1 MSDPSPEAA
10 QPEAAAPTAEELR
23 QVIHIVEDLTAVMSR
38 EVELLR
44 AMRVRDFGE
53 LQDHKLGLV
62 QTYEKHTEHLRRHP
76 AFVEAID
83 PVLRAELTDVMERMH
98 AVMSENEVAI
108 NAARA
113 ANQRVATA
121 IVNAVQEQQ
130 SDGAGY
136 SAKGSAGKSGARPP
150 VSLQIDQHL

>member
-1 MSDPSPEAA
+1 MSDNHPEAA
-10 QPEAAAPTAEELR
+10 PPTAEELR

-62 QTYEKHTEHLRRHP
+62 QAYEKQTEHLRSNP
-76 AFVEAID
+76 AFLDAID
-83 PVLRAELTDVMERMH
+83 PMLREELTDVMERMQ
-98 AVMSENEVAI
+98 AVMTENEQAI
-108 NAARA
+108 NAART

-121 IVNAVQEQQ
+121 IVNAVQEQH
-130 SDGAGY
+130 SESAGY
-136 SAKGSAGKSGARPP
+136 SNKGNPGKSAAKPP
-150 VSLQIDQHL
+150 VSVQIDQHL

>member
-1 MSDPSPEAA
+1 MTDRQADAA
-10 QPEAAAPTAEELR
+10 PPTAEELR

-62 QTYEKHTEHLRRHP
+62 QAYEKQTEHLRRNP
-76 AFVEAID
+76 AFAAAMD

-98 AVMSENEVAI
+98 AVMSENEQAI
-108 NAARA
+108 SAARS
-113 ANQRVATA
+113 ANQRIATA
-121 IVNAVQEQQ
+121 IVNAVQEQK
-130 SDGAGY
+130 SEGTGY
-136 SAKGSAGKSGARPP
+136 SAKGSSGKASARPP
-150 VSLQIDQHL
+150 VSVQIDQRL

>member
-1 MSDPSPEAA
+1 MSDIQTATAP
-10 QPEAAAPTAEELR
+10 PTAEELR
-23 QVIHIVEDLTAVMSR
+23 QVIHIVQDLTAIMSR

-62 QTYEKHTEHLRRHP
+62 QAYEKQTEGMRANP

-83 PVLRAELTDVMERMH
+83 PVLRDELTDVMERMH
-98 AVMSENEVAI
+98 EVMSENEQAI
-108 NAARA
+108 NAART

-130 SDGAGY
+130 SDSGGY
-136 SAKGSAGKSGARPP
+136 SNKGGVAKTAAKPP
-150 VSLQIDQHL
+150 VSVQIDQRF

>member
-1 MSDPSPEAA
+1 MSENQPDAA
-10 QPEAAAPTAEELR
+10 PPTAEELR

-62 QTYEKHTEHLRRHP
+62 QTYEKQTEHLRSNP
-76 AFVEAID
+76 AFIEAID
-83 PVLRAELTDVMERMH
+83 PVLRDELTDVMERMQE
-98 AVMSENEVAI
+98 VMSENEQAI
-108 NAARA
+108 SAARS

-121 IVNAVQEQQ
+121 IVNAVQGQQ
-130 SDGAGY
+130 SEAGGY
-136 SAKGSAGKSGARPP
+136 SDRGGPSKSSANPP
-150 VSLQIDQHL
+150 VSVQIDQHL

>member
-1 MSDPSPEAA
+1 MSENQPDAA
-10 QPEAAAPTAEELR
+10 PPTAEELR

-62 QTYEKHTEHLRRHP
+62 QSYEKQTEHLRANP

-83 PVLRAELTDVMERMH
+83 PVLRTELTDVMERMH
-98 AVMSENEVAI
+98 AVMSENEQAI

-121 IVNAVQEQQ
+121 IVNAVQEHKTE
-130 SDGAGY
+130 SAGY
-136 SAKGSAGKSGARPP
+136 SAQGRAAKAGAQPP
-150 VSLQIDQHL
+150 VSLQIDQQL

>member
-1 MSDPSPEAA
+1 MSDRHMEPVQPS
-10 QPEAAAPTAEELR
+10 AEELR

-62 QTYEKHTEHLRRHP
+62 QAYEKQTEHLRGNP
-76 AFVEAID
+76 AFAKAID
-83 PVLRAELTDVMERMH
+83 PLLREELTDVMERMH
-98 AVMSENEVAI
+98 AVMRENELAI
-108 NAARA
+108 SAARS

-121 IVNAVQEQQ
+121 IVKAVEEQQ
-130 SDGAGY
+130 SGAAGY
-136 SAKGSAGKSGARPP
+136 SAKGDAGKSASRPP
-150 VSLQIDQHL
+150 VSLQIDQQL

>member
-1 MSDPSPEAA
+1 MSNQ
-10 QPEAAAPTAEELR
+10 QPEAAPPTAEELR

-62 QTYEKHTEHLRRHP
+62 QAYEKQTEHLRANSH
-76 AFVEAID
+76 FVEAID

-98 AVMSENEVAI
+98 AVMSENELAI
-108 NAARA
+108 NAARS

-121 IVNAVQEQQ
+121 IVNAVQEHQTEA
-130 SDGAGY
+130 GGY
-136 SAKGSAGKSGARPP
+136 SRKGDLSKSSAKPP
-150 VSLQIDQHL
+150 VSVQIDQRL

>member
-1 MSDPSPEAA
+1 MSEQMATATPPSA
-10 QPEAAAPTAEELR
+10 QELR
-23 QVIHIVEDLTAVMSR
+23 QIIHIVEDLTAVMSR

-62 QTYEKHTEHLRRHP
+62 QAYEKHTEHLRANP
-76 AFVEAID
+76 AFVEALD
-83 PVLRAELTDVMERMH
+83 PVVRSELTDVMERMH
-98 AVMSENEVAI
+98 AVMSENELAI

-121 IVNAVQEQQ
+121 IVNAVHEQA
-130 SDGAGY
+130 SGSAGY
-136 SAKGSAGKSGARPP
+136 SSQGRTAKCSARPP
-150 VSLQIDQHL
+150 VSVQIDQQL

>member
-1 MSDPSPEAA
+1 MSNPQAEAL
-10 QPEAAAPTAEELR
+10 PPTAEELR

-62 QTYEKHTEHLRRHP
+62 QAYEKQTEHLRANP
-76 AFVEAID
+76 AFADAID
-83 PVLRAELTDVMERMH
+83 PVLREELTDVMERMH
-98 AVMSENEVAI
+98 EVMSENETAI
-108 NAARA
+108 NAARS

-121 IVNAVQEQQ
+121 IVHAVQDQQ
-130 SDGAGY
+130 SEAGGY
-136 SAKGSAGKSGARPP
+136 SNKGDANKSAAKPP
-150 VSLQIDQHL
+150 VSVQVDQRL

>member
-1 MSDPSPEAA
+1 MSENQPDAA
-10 QPEAAAPTAEELR
+10 PPTAEELR

-62 QTYEKHTEHLRRHP
+62 QTYEKQTEHLRSNP
-76 AFVEAID
+76 AFIDAID
-83 PVLRAELTDVMERMH
+83 PVLRMQE
-98 AVMSENEVAI
+98 VMSENEQAI
-108 NAARA
+108 NAARS

-121 IVNAVQEQQ
+121 IVHAVQEQQ
-130 SDGAGY
+130 NEAGGY
-136 SAKGSAGKSGARPP
+136 SKKGAPSKNGGKPP
-150 VSLQIDQHL
+150 VSVQVDQHL

>member
-10 QPEAAAPTAEELR
+10 QAEAAAPTAEELR

-53 LQDHKLGLV
+53 LQAHKLGLV
-62 QTYEKHTEHLRRHP
+62 QAYEKHSEHLRRHP

-83 PVLRAELTDVMERMH
+83 PVLL
-98 AVMSENEVAI
+98 I
-108 NAARA
+108 
-113 ANQRVATA
+113 
-121 IVNAVQEQQ
+121 
-130 SDGAGY
+130 
-136 SAKGSAGKSGARPP
+136 GSASCRER
-150 VSLQIDQHL
+150 VSKYV

>member
-1 MSDPSPEAA
+1 MSEN
-10 QPEAAAPTAEELR
+10 QPDATPPTAEELR

-38 EVELLR
+38 EVDLLR

-62 QTYEKHTEHLRRHP
+62 QSYEKQTEHLRSNP
-76 AFVEAID
+76 AFIEAID
-83 PVLRAELTDVMERMH
+83 PVLRDELTDVMERMQ
-98 AVMSENEVAI
+98 AVMSENEQAI
-108 NAARA
+108 NAARS

-130 SDGAGY
+130 SEAGGYSRQGGPSKGAG
-136 SAKGSAGKSGARPP
+136 KPP
-150 VSLQIDQHL
+150 VSVQIDQHL